1 MPVIQEKT
9 PLPKPAMFRLVIHGG
24 AGTMDKSRATPEV
37 RAQYKAA
44 LRHALLAGYAV
55 LSAGGEAM
63 DAAVAAVS
71 SMESAYPP
79 TILSCS

>member
-1 MPVIQEKT
+1 MLAHTPSDKT
-9 PLPKPAMFRLVIHGG
+9 PLLAPTQPGKFRLVIHGG

-44 LRHALLAGYAV
+44 LREALLAGYAV

-63 DAAVAAVS
+63 DAVVAAVS
-71 SMESAYPP
+71 SMEGMS
-79 TILSCS
+79 SR